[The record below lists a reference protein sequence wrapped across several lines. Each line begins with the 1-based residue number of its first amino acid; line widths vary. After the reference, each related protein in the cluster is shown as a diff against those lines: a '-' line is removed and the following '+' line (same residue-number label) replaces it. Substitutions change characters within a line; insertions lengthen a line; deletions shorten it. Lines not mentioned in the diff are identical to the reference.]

1 MKLLHIIETVYL
13 TASVAMLLLITFVLF
28 ALVFSFLC
36 SIAEAVILSVTPAYT
51 AILEKQG
58 KPSGTLLR
66 KLKANIGKPLAAILT
81 LNTIAHT
88 VGAAGAGAQAAIVFG
103 SGYLGVISAVLTL
116 LILVFSEIIPK
127 TLGAHH
133 WRKLAPATA
142 YGLRILIWLLY
153 PFVILSEKLTGGM
166 VEGVNLSGFSRVEFA
181 AMADL
186 SAEEGQ
192 LAERESEILKNL
204 LKLRN
209 TRVRDAMTPR
219 TVLFSL
225 PGRTTVD
232 EFFGKH
238 EQVMFSRIPVFGEDP
253 DQINGFV
260 LRGDLLLAQARGES
274 MNALDEFRREVPVL
288 PDSVSLANAF
298 TLLLRQTS
306 HIAIV
311 VDEYGD
317 LQGILTLEDI
327 FETLLGLEIVD
338 EGDETVDMQELARDR
353 WKRRAEEIGFESE
366 E

>member
-1 MKLLHIIETVYL
+1 
-13 TASVAMLLLITFVLF
+13 MLLLITFVLF
-28 ALVFSFLC
+28 ALIFSFLC

-51 AILEKQG
+51 AILEEQG
-58 KPSGTLLR
+58 KPSGRLLR
-66 KLKANIGKPLAAILT
+66 ELKANIGKPLTAILT

-88 VGAAGAGAQAAIVFG
+88 VGAVGAGAQAATVFG
-103 SGYLGVISAVLTL
+103 SAYLGVVSAVLTL

-142 YGLRILIWLLY
+142 HGLKILVWLLY
-153 PFVILSEKLTGGM
+153 PFVMLSEKLTGGM
-166 VEGVNLSGFSRVEFA
+166 VEGATLSGFNRKEFA
-181 AMADL
+181 VMADL
-186 SAEEGQ
+186 SAEEGL
-192 LAERESEILKNL
+192 LAERESEIFKNL
-204 LKLRN
+204 LKLRK

-225 PGRTTVD
+225 PDRTTVE
-232 EFFGKH
+232 EFFGKY
-238 EQVMFSRIPVFGEDP
+238 EQVMFSRIPVFEKDL

-274 MNALDEFRREVPVL
+274 TKSLDEFRREVPVL
-288 PDSVSLANAF
+288 PDSASLAHAF

-338 EGDETVDMQELARDR
+338 EGDENINMRELARDR
-353 WKRRAEEIGFESE
+353 WKRRAEEIGFEHE
-366 E
+366 D